1 MPYPIIL
8 NVYNPILQ
16 QISLLLEF
24 CSKGDINSYLCQY
37 RQEFRHSLSV
47 FDERKIISELTTS
60 SKGAVPHDIRL
71 LYRWTYQVSF
81 ISKV

>member
-1 MPYPIIL
+1 MIA
-8 NVYNPILQ
+8 NVYNLILQ

-81 ISKV
+81 ISQV